1 MNGEPLVDERSKL
14 EARFKSGANWFFWIA
29 ALSLINSG
37 IILTGHDWNFIVGL
51 GTTLVIDAVA
61 REAGT
66 AGKLVA
72 FGMDLVTA
80 AFVVLFGVLCR
91 KRFGWAFVVG
101 MLLYALDGLIFLGV
115 GDWLGAGFH
124 VLVLVFI
131 GMGYAALRK
140 IRALPPAPDAQESLV
155 GPPDAGT

>member
-1 MNGEPLVDERSKL
+1 MNGEPSVDERSKL

-29 ALSLINSG
+29 ALSLINSV

-72 FGMDLVTA
+72 FGLDLFAA

-91 KRFGWAFVVG
+91 RRFGWAFVLG

-115 GDWLGAGFH
+115 GDWLGAAFH

-131 GMGYAALRK
+131 GMGYSALRK
-140 IRALPPAPDAQESLV
+140 IRFLPPPPDAQPSPAQ
-155 GPPDAGT
+155 PPEPGT